1 MCNVNPLMTGLV
13 VFVPYGTINSG
24 GSRPSCKGGAWWC
37 QNKIFGPQL
46 GLNIKGGPGPP
57 GPLPWIHH

>member
-1 MCNVNPLMTGLV
+1 MCNVNPLTAGLV

-24 GSRPSCKGGAWWC
+24 GSRPSCKGGAWWS